1 LKKINLNN
9 SKGIS
14 VIFLIIAMLL
24 MVTIGYVF
32 SYLIPTKQKSVVF
45 PIQSTQAFFL
55 AQSGVEFAVRYAKDQ
70 GWTTTAQLAG
80 LTGMT
85 RTFGAGSFTLTY
97 TNTAPNLDTLTSV
110 GQVPIGTARRS
121 VKVSNF
127 TTFLSYFAYRRSIT
141 VQAGQVTGTL
151 TNFPMLISVTNA
163 NLATVANGGHI
174 ASYNPGTND
183 PQDLV
188 FEALDDATC
197 GGAGT
202 SPCRLDHEIEAY
214 VPATGQL
221 VAWVRVPS
229 ITNGTVIYMYYGNGC
244 SVSTQNAMGVWDAN
258 YRGVWH
264 LSQNPT
270 GAAPQMR
277 DSTTN
282 AYNGTAVGSFVA
294 GDQQA
299 AVIDG
304 GLNFNGTNDE
314 IQIAKAAL
322 GATSVTVSA
331 WIRVKS
337 FSESTFSP
345 NANTTVGAVFFS
357 TRDLDGDV
365 SPTLGVS
372 PVSGGAGAQ
381 NGLVFI
387 NDSANIAMGAK
398 GATDIALNM
407 YYYAVGTFSYSGAGN
422 FAGNWNV
429 YLNGAL
435 NGGPNNFNLAGN
447 ATGNFTGASWRLA
460 NNPQWPGYSNVILDE
475 VRVSNIA
482 RSAGW
487 IATEYRNQN
496 APATFYTVG
505 AEQNN

>member
-1 LKKINLNN
+1 
-9 SKGIS
+9 
-14 VIFLIIAMLL
+14 
-24 MVTIGYVF
+24 
-32 SYLIPTKQKSVVF
+32 
-45 PIQSTQAFFL
+45 
-55 AQSGVEFAVRYAKDQ
+55 
-70 GWTTTAQLAG
+70 
-80 LTGMT
+80 
-85 RTFGAGSFTLTY
+85 
-97 TNTAPNLDTLTSV
+97 
-110 GQVPIGTARRS
+110 
-121 VKVSNF
+121 
-127 TTFLSYFAYRRSIT
+127 
-141 VQAGQVTGTL
+141 
-151 TNFPMLISVTNA
+151 
-163 NLATVANGGHI
+163 
-174 ASYNPGTND
+174 
-183 PQDLV
+183 
-188 FEALDDATC
+188 
-197 GGAGT
+197 
-202 SPCRLDHEIEAY
+202 
-214 VPATGQL
+214 
-221 VAWVRVPS
+221 
-229 ITNGTVIYMYYGNGC
+229 
-244 SVSTQNAMGVWDAN
+244 
-258 YRGVWH
+258 
-264 LSQNPT
+264 
-270 GAAPQMR
+270 MR

-365 SPTLGVS
+365 SPTFGVS

-398 GATDIALNM
+398 GATAIALNT